1 MNNLFR
7 KYNQNRKTIWAVI
20 IIVAFFVIL
29 LQVIFGLIRSSKQKM
44 WQQLAEETNKQL
56 QNGQANGVGQ
66 ENQVQQTNTVPSN
79 NSSSY
84 IKEQYRKTA
93 QNIINQF
100 AQYCNQNQIEEAYN
114 MLTDDCKQVLFP
126 TINDFKQNYVN
137 QVFSEKRTA
146 KVEQSMYED
155 GIYRVTYAKDL
166 LASGGYAQEGTL
178 QDYVKLEQTG
188 NANET
193 KISLKEFLQKETFNN
208 KETTTNSIYMKAM
221 QKQEYIN
228 YEIYKIQITNQSNQT
243 ILISAK
249 EKNNAVHLIDQKEV
263 EYPSNIDE
271 QAVEKLI
278 VKPQATTI
286 LELKF
291 NKMYNTNR
299 KTKAIRFTDVITNYN
314 QYKIEGQ
321 AEKVQMAITL

>member
-1 MNNLFR
+1 M
-7 KYNQNRKTIWAVI
+7 
-20 IIVAFFVIL
+20 
-29 LQVIFGLIRSSKQKM
+29 
-44 WQQLAEETNKQL
+44 
-56 QNGQANGVGQ
+56 
-66 ENQVQQTNTVPSN
+66 
-79 NSSSY
+79 
-84 IKEQYRKTA
+84 
-93 QNIINQF
+93 
-100 AQYCNQNQIEEAYN
+100 
-114 MLTDDCKQVLFP
+114 
-126 TINDFKQNYVN
+126 
-137 QVFSEKRTA
+137 
-146 KVEQSMYED
+146 
-155 GIYRVTYAKDL
+155 
-166 LASGGYAQEGTL
+166 
-178 QDYVKLEQTG
+178 
-188 NANET
+188 
-193 KISLKEFLQKETFNN
+193 EFLQKETFNN

>member
-56 QNGQANGVGQ
+56 QNGQANGVEQ

-93 QNIINQF
+93 QNLINQF

-114 MLTDDCKQVLFP
+114 MLTNDCKQVLYP
-126 TINDFKQNYVN
+126 TINDFRQNYVN
-137 QVFSEKRTA
+137 QVFGEKRTA

-155 GIYRVTYAKDL
+155 GIYKVTY
-166 LASGGYAQEGTL
+166 LADVLANGGNTGNNVL
-178 QDYVKLEQTG
+178 QDYIRITKQEKEDKLSI
-188 NANET
+188 N
-193 KISLKEFLQKETFNN
+193 KFLYQEIFN
-208 KETTTNSIYMKAM
+208 KTVDSNSIYMKLV
-221 QKQEYIN
+221 QKQAYTE
-228 YEIYKIQITNQSNQT
+228 YEIYQIQITNQTNQT
-243 ILISAK
+243 ILVSK
-249 EKNNAVHLIDQKEV
+249 EQRVYMIDEKQV
-263 EYPSNIDE
+263 QYPSNMDE
-271 QAVEKLI
+271 QAIQNLI
-278 VKPQATTI
+278 IRPQETTI
-286 LELKF
+286 LNIKF
-291 NKMYNTNR
+291 SKMYNEER
-299 KTKAIRFTDVITNYN
+299 KVNAIEFLDIVANYE
-314 QYKIEGQ
+314 QTLTGQ
-321 AEKVQMAITL
+321 QAQILGMRIDL

>member
-44 WQQLAEETNKQL
+44 WQQPTEETNKQL

-66 ENQVQQTNTVPSN
+66 ENQVQQTNTEPSN

-93 QNIINQF
+93 QNLINQF

-137 QVFSEKRTA
+137 QVFSERRTA

-155 GIYRVTYAKDL
+155 GIYKVSYLTDV
-166 LASGGYAQEGTL
+166 LANGGNTSNNVL
-178 QDYVKLEQTG
+178 QDYIRITKQEKEDKLSI
-188 NANET
+188 N
-193 KISLKEFLQKETFNN
+193 KFLYQEIFN
-208 KETTTNSIYMKAM
+208 KTVDSNSIYMKLV
-221 QKQEYIN
+221 QKQAYTD
-228 YEIYKIQITNQSNQT
+228 YEIYQIQITNQTNQT
-243 ILISAK
+243 ILVSK
-249 EKNNAVHLIDQKEV
+249 EQRVYMIDEKQV
-263 EYPSNIDE
+263 QYPSNMDE
-271 QAVEKLI
+271 QAIQNLI
-278 VKPQATTI
+278 VRPQATTI
-286 LELKF
+286 LNIKF
-291 NKMYNTNR
+291 SKMYNEER
-299 KTKAIRFTDVITNYN
+299 KVDAIEFLDIVANYE
-314 QYKIEGQ
+314 QTLTGQ
-321 AEKVQMAITL
+321 QAQILGMRIDL

>member
-44 WQQLAEETNKQL
+44 WQQLAEEANKQL
-56 QNGQANGVGQ
+56 QNGQVNGVGQ
-66 ENQVQQTNTVPSN
+66 ENQVQQTNTEPSN
-79 NSSSY
+79 NSNSY

-100 AQYCNQNQIEEAYN
+100 AQYCNQNQIEAAYN
-114 MLTDDCKQVLFP
+114 MLTNDCKQVLFP
-126 TINDFKQNYVN
+126 TINEFKQNYAN
-137 QVFSEKRTA
+137 QVFNEKRTA
-146 KVEQSMYED
+146 KVEESMYGN
-155 GIYRVTYAKDL
+155 GIYKVSYAKDL
-166 LASGGYAQEGTL
+166 LTSGGYIQDGTL
-178 QDYVKLEQTG
+178 QDYVKLEQIG
-188 NANET
+188 NET
-193 KISLKEFLQKETFNN
+193 KISLNQFLQKETLN
-208 KETTTNSIYMKAM
+208 KEITTNAIYMKAI

-243 ILISAK
+243 ILISTK
-249 EKNNAVHLIDQKEV
+249 EKNNAVYLVDQNEV

-271 QAVEKLI
+271 QALEKLI

-299 KTKAIRFTDVITNYN
+299 KTKAIRFTDVIPNYE
-314 QYKIEGQ
+314 QYKVEGQ